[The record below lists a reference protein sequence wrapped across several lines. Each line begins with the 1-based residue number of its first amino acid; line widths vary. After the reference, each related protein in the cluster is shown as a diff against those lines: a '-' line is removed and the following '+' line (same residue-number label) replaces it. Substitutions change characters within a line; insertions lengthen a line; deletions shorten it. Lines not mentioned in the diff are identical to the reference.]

1 MTLSL
6 RRWCKTRY
14 CRCAGRASLAHSSA
28 CVQLCVKKKKS
39 NVKTQGGIVKANKW
53 KVRKSR
59 FYMHVTQPA
68 VLLSFP
74 RCEEAKECWPTSLT
88 HRPSLAQCFSGCV
101 VTGVVLLCEACV
113 KQCHE
118 LLISAHD
125 GKAFEAYLS
134 LFFFAVFPLCFFHF
148 VFRFLRSFTC
158 CGAVHCQTCSLF

>member
-1 MTLSL
+1 
-6 RRWCKTRY
+6 
-14 CRCAGRASLAHSSA
+14 
-28 CVQLCVKKKKS
+28 
-39 NVKTQGGIVKANKW
+39 
-53 KVRKSR
+53 
-59 FYMHVTQPA
+59 MHVTQPA

-101 VTGVVLLCEACV
+101 VTGVVLLCEARV

-125 GKAFEAYLS
+125 GKAFEAYIS

-158 CGAVHCQTCSLF
+158 CGAVHCQTCSLFRKQGNRSRLRQKPKQKQEKIKKKTSHPGLRVATLRKPSP